1 MNRATAILSELR
13 LDIRLRNARRHERS
27 ALIRLGEAAASAG
40 PPDDPDL
47 TQPLAQVRQRGHALD
62 TLRAAA
68 AESLAADRAD
78 YMRVARWMQPVVV
91 VRGLC
96 TRAILRHQCW
106 LGRRGLVIPQA
117 AIGKE
122 MADRPLALARH
133 PELVRAVAD
142 ARARIRAILEERTQA
157 LEPYGRSALPSWAP
171 DLGRES
177 TVLGRAFW
185 LQLRP
190 NVLPRASALVGLAV
204 GWWLADTYTDSHLKS
219 VLSSLGLGRGGK
231 RVVSGE
237 TYRTM
242 MFWLPILAAGLF
254 AYLADRAHLLIQRRY
269 TRPTP
274 PP

>member
-1 MNRATAILSELR
+1 MHRVTAILNQLR
-13 LDIRLRNARRHERS
+13 LDIRLRNARRHER
-27 ALIRLGEAAASAG
+27 LGLVRLGEAAAAAG
-40 PPDDPDL
+40 PPDGPDL
-47 TQPLAQVRQRGHALD
+47 GQLVDLVRRQGRTLD
-62 TLRAAA
+62 GLRSAVAK
-68 AESLAADRAD
+68 SLDADRAD
-78 YMRVARWMQPVVV
+78 YTQVAPWMRPVVV
-91 VRGLC
+91 LRGVC
-96 TRAILRHQCW
+96 TRAILRHQLW
-106 LGRRGLVIPQA
+106 LYRRGLLAPQEA
-117 AIGKE
+117 FGKAV
-122 MADRPLALARH
+122 ADRPLAFARH

-142 ARARIRAILEERTQA
+142 ARAQIRAILEARTRE
-157 LEPYGRSALPSWAP
+157 LEPYGGSALPSWGP
-171 DLGRES
+171 RLWRES

-219 VLSSLGLGRGGK
+219 VLNSLGLGGGGK

-254 AYLADRAHLLIQRRY
+254 AYLADRAHSLVQRRY
-269 TRPTP
+269 TRSTP